1 MATVIPTE
9 QSKEINTP
17 STFTNRT
24 HIIVALCSQTL
35 TTPWSIEFNEKRLQ
49 LTTPWSI
56 EFNENVLVL
65 VLGNLLEVLSDQSL
79 KKNC

>member
-1 MATVIPTE
+1 M
-9 QSKEINTP
+9 
-17 STFTNRT
+17 
-24 HIIVALCSQTL
+24 CSQSL
-35 TTPWSIEFNEKRLQ
+35 TTPWSIEFNVKRLQ

-79 KKNC
+79 KKIKPVSKTVLGGFIFNGKTSL